1 MSKMH
6 QLSRYGSRSVLARAC
21 SAVSFQPLEKRT
33 LLSAALALDWGG
45 VDNAYEVA
53 VDGRGRIVVTGD
65 SDDALVMARFTR
77 TGESLDLDEGFGTE
91 GGVALDFEPFG
102 IEIQPDGKIL
112 LVGDDAEGTLLV
124 ARYNEDG
131 TLDTSFADDG
141 TAEFNLAPDSFGN
154 AIGIE
159 PGGKIVV
166 AGGSGD
172 DLLVVRFER
181 DGDLDTTFGGG
192 GFVTTD
198 FGGTDVA
205 LGLGILSDGRIA
217 VGGASD
223 DTDYVIARYLPTGA
237 LDPTLD
243 GAAGDG
249 NGKISGKVQD
259 YDQLD
264 DLPVKDFIAL
274 PDGRMF
280 VLADGTDDPGITD
293 DGVVYPFTP
302 DGKVMWEDI
311 DPLFR
316 VGPHDEIAAHGYDYA
331 ITTSWHDEETTDETG
346 WHNHDF
352 FAFGERTDFGG
363 DDTDGLEFDEYV
375 LGVALRDGVGAAV
388 GVTGEDWGMYVD
400 DYAPAQGSYTGA
412 PHGPGETI
420 QAEDFDY
427 GGEGVS
433 YHDDGVTN
441 QGGEYRVGAVD
452 LGYTSDTGGGFA
464 VGYTQGGEWLEYSI
478 DVPEDGTYRI
488 ETRVANPA
496 SGARFYYEIGGTNV
510 GGSVTVPATGGWHSF
525 ATVSSDEIELEA
537 GEQVLRLVMDAAAT
551 NGAVANFN
559 WLRFV
564 AVDDGGGDP
573 GGPRDRTFGDGGTV
587 DGPVD
592 DEPAITPVNVAVG
605 PQDVIVATGHRT
617 VVRYL
622 ADGSVDTS
630 FGGGDGE
637 IETDFDNIYGVA
649 VQGDGRIVAVGEKDN
664 VFRVARYTTSG
675 QLDTS
680 FSGDGITSRGFG
692 GQGGFDA
699 AYGVAIQPDGRI
711 VVVGGGTTARR
722 PSDTGIVIVRYN
734 PNGSID
740 PSFDNDGYSVEQL
753 SIAHD
758 WATDV
763 DIAPD
768 GRIVVSGISGMD
780 GRVLRYNRNGSLD
793 TTFSGDGVASVPFI
807 ANSVDTQGDGRVVVG
822 GVARE
827 SMADFGDRV
836 ARFTT
841 AGVLDPSFGTGGVV
855 ADLFE
860 IEDGYS
866 SDVSD
871 VLVLSGGDIMVTGS
885 NEDRSNDSAFGVV
898 TRLNPDGSIDEQ
910 FDSDRDYEIAFGSRG
925 HAHALALQS
934 TGSTI
939 VAGDTELIR
948 LELARYLTGDDG
960 GGEPGGDGTGLTG
973 TYFSNADFSGNSL
986 TRTDA
991 AVNFDWGTGG
1001 PSSTI
1006 GTDTFSARWTGQ
1018 VEAQKTEQYTF
1029 YTNTDDGVRLWVDGQ
1044 LLVNMWVPQGE
1055 TEWSG
1060 TINLVAGQKYDI
1072 TMEYFERY
1080 GSALAELRWSS
1091 PSTPKQVVPTSQL
1104 FPSGT
1109 GTPADTQKPTT
1120 PPNLKATADHERV
1133 ILDWDDSSD
1142 NVGVVSYEIL
1152 RNSVRIATVGA
1163 SQTTYTD
1170 TNVDPDNGYGYDVIA
1185 IDAAG
1190 NRSDEAFVNIMTPPA
1205 PPHVG
1210 QGLQGVYYSNIDFT
1224 GSTVTRTDS
1233 TINFDWGSGGPS
1245 STIGTDTFSVRWTG
1259 QILADKTEGYLFHT
1273 RTDDGVRLWVDGQ
1286 LIIDQ
1291 WLPQSATEH
1300 SGSIDLVA
1308 GQKYDI
1314 KMEYFERYGGA
1325 LAELRWSSATTPKEI
1340 VPESH
1345 LFATQAPDSEPEP
1358 EGGLWALIYDNMDFT
1373 DHVLTRRVSD
1383 VNFDWGSG
1391 SPDALIDADMFS
1403 VHFTGRVKPTKTERY
1418 TFYTQSDDGVRLRVN
1433 GQTLIDR
1440 LVPQSMTE
1448 HSGVIELEAGKEYE
1462 IGLDYFERFGS
1473 AAVKLLWSSAST
1485 PKQVIPS
1492 ENLEPGGILL

>member
-21 SAVSFQPLEKRT
+21 SAVCFQPLENRR
-33 LLSAALALDWGG
+33 LLSASLALDWGG
-45 VDNAYEVA
+45 IDNAYEVA
-53 VDGRGRIVVTGD
+53 VDGRGRMVVTGD

-102 IEIQPDGKIL
+102 IEIQPDGEIL
-112 LVGDDAEGTLLV
+112 VVGDDAEGTLLV

-131 TLDTSFADDG
+131 TVDTSFADDG

-181 DGDLDTTFGGG
+181 DGDLDTTFGTG

-223 DTDYVIARYLPTGA
+223 ATDYAIARYLPTGQ
-237 LDPTLD
+237 LDVTL
-243 GAAGDG
+243 GGDG
-249 NGKISGKVQD
+249 TVSGPLRD
-259 YDQLD
+259 YDDED
-264 DLPVKDFIAL
+264 DLNVTDFAVL
-274 PDGRMF
+274 PDGRML
-280 VLADGTDDPGITD
+280 VLGDGSGIDNADS
-293 DGVVYPFTP
+293 DGVVYHFTP
-302 DGKVMWEDI
+302 AGVEDREER
-311 DPLFR
+311 DSLFR
-316 VGPHDEIAAHGYDYA
+316 LNPHDEIAAHGYDYA
-331 ITTSWHDEETTDETG
+331 IATSWHDEETTDETG

-375 LGVALRDGVGAAV
+375 LGLALRDGIGAAA
-388 GVTGEDWGMYVD
+388 GVTGEDWGLFVD

-412 PHGPGETI
+412 ARRPGETI

-427 GGEGVS
+427 GGEGFS
-433 YHDDGVTN
+433 YQDSDVTN
-441 QGGEYRVGAVD
+441 QGGEYRVGGVD
-452 LGYTSDTGGGFA
+452 IGFTSDTGGGFA
-464 VGYTQGGEWLEYSI
+464 VGWTQAGEWLEYTI
-478 DVPEDGTYRI
+478 NVPEDGTYRI

-496 SGARFYYEIGGTNV
+496 SGARFHYEIGGTNV
-510 GGSVTVPATGGWHSF
+510 GGSVTVPNTGGWHSF
-525 ATVSSDEIELEA
+525 ATVASDEIELEA
-537 GEQVLRLVMDAAAT
+537 GEQVLRLMMDAAAA

-559 WLRFV
+559 WLRLV
-564 AVDDGGGDP
+564 AVDDGGGEP
-573 GGPRDRTFGDGGTV
+573 GGGPRDETFGGDGTV
-587 DGPVD
+587 EGPVD
-592 DEPAITPVNVAVG
+592 DEPTILPVDVAVG

-637 IETDFDNIYGVA
+637 IETDFTDIYGVA
-649 VQGDGRIVAVGEKDN
+649 VQGDGRIVVVGHKDN
-664 VFRVARYTTSG
+664 AFRVARYTTGG

-699 AYGVAIQPDGRI
+699 AYGVAIQPDGKI

-722 PSDTGIVIVRYN
+722 PADTGIAIVRYN
-734 PNGSID
+734 ANGTID
-740 PSFDNDGYSVEQL
+740 TSFDNDGYSVEQL

-758 WATDV
+758 WANDV

-768 GRIVVSGISGMD
+768 GKIVVSGISGMD

-793 TTFSGDGVASVPFI
+793 TTFSGDGVTSVPFL
-807 ANSVDTQGDGRVVVG
+807 ANSVDTQSDGRVVVG

-841 AGVLDPSFGTGGVV
+841 AGVLDPTFGTGGVV

-860 IEDGYS
+860 IDDGYS

-871 VLVLSGGDIMVTGS
+871 VLVLPGGDIMVAGS

-925 HAHALALQS
+925 HAHALALQG
-934 TGSTI
+934 TGNTI
-939 VAGDTELIR
+939 VAGDSELIR

-973 TYFSNADFSGNSL
+973 TYYSNIDFTGNSI

-991 AVNFDWGTGG
+991 AVNFNWGTGG

-1018 VEAQKTEQYTF
+1018 VEAEETGRYTF
-1029 YTNTDDGVRLWVDGQ
+1029 FTRTDDGVRLWVNGQ
-1044 LLVNMWVPQGE
+1044 LIVDRWLPQSA
-1055 TEWSG
+1055 TEHSG
-1060 TINLVAGQKYDI
+1060 SIELVAGRKYDI
-1072 TMEYFERY
+1072 KMEYFERY
-1080 GSALAELRWSS
+1080 GSALAELRWSA
-1091 PSTPKQVVPTSQL
+1091 PNTPKEVVPTSAL
-1104 FPSGT
+1104 FP
-1109 GTPADTQKPTT
+1109 
-1120 PPNLKATADHERV
+1120 
-1133 ILDWDDSSD
+1133 
-1142 NVGVVSYEIL
+1142 
-1152 RNSVRIATVGA
+1152 
-1163 SQTTYTD
+1163 
-1170 TNVDPDNGYGYDVIA
+1170 
-1185 IDAAG
+1185 
-1190 NRSDEAFVNIMTPPA
+1190 
-1205 PPHVG
+1205 
-1210 QGLQGVYYSNIDFT
+1210 
-1224 GSTVTRTDS
+1224 
-1233 TINFDWGSGGPS
+1233 
-1245 STIGTDTFSVRWTG
+1245 
-1259 QILADKTEGYLFHT
+1259 
-1273 RTDDGVRLWVDGQ
+1273 
-1286 LIIDQ
+1286 
-1291 WLPQSATEH
+1291 
-1300 SGSIDLVA
+1300 
-1308 GQKYDI
+1308 
-1314 KMEYFERYGGA
+1314 
-1325 LAELRWSSATTPKEI
+1325 
-1340 VPESH
+1340 
-1345 LFATQAPDSEPEP
+1345 TQAPEPEP
-1358 EGGLWALIYDNMDFT
+1358 QGGLWAQIYDNMDFT
-1373 DHVLTRRVSD
+1373 DHVLTRQVSN

-1391 SPDALIDADMFS
+1391 SPDRLIDPDTFS
-1403 VHFTGRVKPTKTERY
+1403 IRFTGRVKPTKTERY

-1433 GQTLIDR
+1433 GQTLVDR

-1448 HSGVIELEAGKEYE
+1448 HSGTIELEAGKEYE
-1462 IGLDYFERFGS
+1462 ISLDYFERFGS
-1473 AAVKLLWSSAST
+1473 AAVKLLWSSATT

-1492 ENLEPGGILL
+1492 ENLVSGGILM